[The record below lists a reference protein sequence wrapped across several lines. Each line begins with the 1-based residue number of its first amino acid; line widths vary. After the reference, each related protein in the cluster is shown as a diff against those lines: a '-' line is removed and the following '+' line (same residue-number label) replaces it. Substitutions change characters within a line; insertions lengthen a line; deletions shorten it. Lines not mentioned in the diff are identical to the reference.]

1 MKKCIVAILFFIVAT
16 VSFSQEKLTGW
27 KELDNFHAIVA
38 PVFHTAE
45 KGNFHAAKD
54 SAALVLQRAKQWQS
68 AAIPAGLDA
77 AIYKP
82 LIDRLVTETSAIND
96 AVKANKPDEELKL
109 LLRKAHNTFHE
120 ILGKYN
126 KSTH

>member
-1 MKKCIVAILFFIVAT
+1 MKKCFFISLLFIVAIT
-16 VSFSQEKLTGW
+16 SFSQEKPTGW

-45 KGNFHAAKD
+45 KGNYHAAKD
-54 SAALVLQRAKQWQS
+54 SALLVLQRAKQWQS

-82 LIDRLVTETSAIND
+82 LIDRLVLETTAVND
-96 AVKANKPDEELKL
+96 AVKANKPDDELKL